1 MQPQQPQPPKDKDGS
16 RKGAHASQTSTAL
29 VAAFAESPPSPLSPR
44 VVRTGAGAGTGVG
57 GNASGAEWAQ
67 AGAMWACVQASKF
80 DGVMSALTR
89 VIDHDRNPAAVD
101 WCMDVSL
108 RVGVVPVLYKAARN
122 AMKWTKWGRVPTTD
136 ELTSGLMLCLLLLL
150 RVAQDVQACVS
161 DMGRADRVFVFKSF
175 HDKVASWLLPWGQDT
190 LSRALPS
197 AVARLQSWLVA
208 REAADEPWPS
218 PAWATAFSVPVLL
231 GTTFTFG
238 TPAAEDAAAFA
249 RCRTLGVTRC
259 EVAARM
265 HALAASALDFS
276 AMMDGLTTLLVAG

>member
-1 MQPQQPQPPKDKDGS
+1 
-16 RKGAHASQTSTAL
+16 
-29 VAAFAESPPSPLSPR
+29 
-44 VVRTGAGAGTGVG
+44 
-57 GNASGAEWAQ
+57 
-67 AGAMWACVQASKF
+67 VQASKF

-101 WCMDVSL
+101 WCLDVSL
-108 RVGVVPVLYKAARN
+108 RVGVVPVLYKSARN
-122 AMKWTKWGRVPTTD
+122 AMKWTKWGRVPTSE

-161 DMGRADRVFVFKSF
+161 DLGRADRVFVFRAF

-190 LSRALPS
+190 LSRALPG
-197 AVARLQSWLVA
+197 AVARLQAWLA
-208 REAADEPWPS
+208 TRDTTEEPWPS

-249 RCRTLGVTRC
+249 RCRTLGVTRT
-259 EVAARM
+259 EVAGRM
-265 HALAASALDFS
+265 QVLAATATDFTT
-276 AMMDGLTTLLVAG
+276 MMDGISTLLAV